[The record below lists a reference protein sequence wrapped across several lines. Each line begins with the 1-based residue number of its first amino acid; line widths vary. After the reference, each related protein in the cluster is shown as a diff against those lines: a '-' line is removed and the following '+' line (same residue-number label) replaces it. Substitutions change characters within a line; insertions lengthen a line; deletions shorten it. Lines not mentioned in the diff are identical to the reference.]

1 MTTVWPSR
9 RLRFGRSRRTRRGS
23 DDGMEKAPPTVR
35 RWGRVPPPR
44 AGFRVPW
51 FPSGVPRA
59 AEHGNGRHHAKGRR
73 TDPPQGER
81 CRPFPVPMPGV
92 EPGAVLPKVVK
103 GDFQGAGRS
112 GAQGKGVA
120 DRIRPHWIRPAT
132 PFWFPWCAGRGSR
145 GVPMPGVE
153 PGAVLPKVVKGDFQG
168 AGRSGA
174 QGKGVADRIRPHWI
188 RPATPFWFP
197 WCAGRGSR
205 GVPMPGVEPG
215 AVLPKVVKGD
225 FKESDGPAVGHG
237 LGVAPRG
244 GAGRRGGMDPVATWF
259 RTAVSP
265 CRRPAGPCGGGRRP

>member
-44 AGFRVPW
+44 AGLRVPW

-153 PGAVLPKVVKGDFQG
+153 PGAVLPKVVKGDF
-168 AGRSGA
+168 
-174 QGKGVADRIRPHWI
+174 
-188 RPATPFWFP
+188 
-197 WCAGRGSR
+197 
-205 GVPMPGVEPG
+205 
-215 AVLPKVVKGD
+215 
-225 FKESDGPAVGHG
+225 KESDGPAMGHG

-244 GAGRRGGMDPVATWF
+244 GAGRRGGMNPVATWV
-259 RTAVSP
+259 RAAVSP
-265 CRRPAGPCGGGRRP
+265 CRRSAGPSPRVGGTRSAGPRRRPRRAQPARPRRCSRRSRRAARGRHHPTTGRTGWHRR

>member
-9 RLRFGRSRRTRRGS
+9 KLRFGRSRRTRRGS

-168 AGRSGA
+168 AGRP
-174 QGKGVADRIRPHWI
+174 R
-188 RPATPFWFP
+188 
-197 WCAGRGSR
+197 RGSWAW
-205 GVPMPGVEPG
+205 GG
-215 AVLPKVVKGD
+215 
-225 FKESDGPAVGHG
+225 
-237 LGVAPRG
+237 APRG
-244 GAGRRGGMDPVATWF
+244 RQSSRRDGSRRDVVSDGRQSLSSVCGALRRRETAMRAAPPPSTTTAANAISAMPAPVWA
-259 RTAVSP
+259 RLL
-265 CRRPAGPCGGGRRP
+265 R

>member
-59 AEHGNGRHHAKGRR
+59 AEHGDGRHHAKGRR
-73 TDPPQGER
+73 TDPPQG
-81 CRPFPVPMPGV
+81 
-92 EPGAVLPKVVK
+92 
-103 GDFQGAGRS
+103 DFQGVGRS

-145 GVPMPGVE
+145 GVPPPGVE
-153 PGAVLPKVVKGDFQG
+153 PGGGTKEKTKTVPVG
-168 AGRSGA
+168 AWARPGRE
-174 QGKGVADRIRPHWI
+174 RIRTGPGSGSSDHSSE
-188 RPATPFWFP
+188 PSVS
-197 WCAGRGSR
+197 AGAFAARRRDAISR
-205 GVPMPGVEPG
+205 
-215 AVLPKVVKGD
+215 A
-225 FKESDGPAVGHG
+225 
-237 LGVAPRG
+237 APPPSTTT
-244 GAGRRGGMDPVATWF
+244 AASAISAMLAPVWA
-259 RTAVSP
+259 RLL
-265 CRRPAGPCGGGRRP
+265 R